1 MYKKALTIWPKNNRA
16 RRGLASTYL
25 LINDIENAIIVYG
38 EIIKSNKLDWQAWV
52 SLANAQAINEQNEIA
67 LEAYMRSLEINTY
80 NSSAHLGIGN
90 VLYKMKNY
98 VLAEKHLIKSIELDQ
113 SMTDSYIY
121 LAAIQIQRQDFK
133 RATSY
138 LNRGLILKP
147 DHEIGKMMKDE
158 LNKLDE

>member
-1 MYKKALTIWPKNNRA
+1 
-16 RRGLASTYL
+16 
-25 LINDIENAIIVYG
+25 
-38 EIIKSNKLDWQAWV
+38 
-52 SLANAQAINEQNEIA
+52 
-67 LEAYMRSLEINTY
+67 MRSLEINTY

>member
-1 MYKKALTIWPKNNRA
+1 
-16 RRGLASTYL
+16 
-25 LINDIENAIIVYG
+25 
-38 EIIKSNKLDWQAWV
+38 
-52 SLANAQAINEQNEIA
+52 
-67 LEAYMRSLEINTY
+67 
-80 NSSAHLGIGN
+80 
-90 VLYKMKNY
+90 
-98 VLAEKHLIKSIELDQ
+98 
-113 SMTDSYIY
+113 MTHSYIY